1 MKPHGAGENETTQ
14 SLTGCWPTT
23 SAAAAAAGAAVVPA
37 APLEVSS
44 SAVSVMTQTNGF
56 A

>member
-1 MKPHGAGENETTQ
+1 MKPHNVGESETTQ

-23 SAAAAAAGAAVVPA
+23 SAAAAVGVAVVPA

-44 SAVSVMTQTNGF
+44 SAVSVMTQANRH